1 MDHFWKLVKLP
12 EAEWLDYLRSAQT
25 QIVAGW
31 TRYANPSTDPN
42 QIAAESS
49 EILESILQAKSAENV
64 QSLAEN
70 VQNLAKKPP
79 KLTKRD
85 LQSTFLERQNEW
97 ATILTS
103 ICLSEGADIIQE
115 EETAK
120 ERWLSVLAEI
130 KGISKG
136 TYKEIDWYLAFKE
149 SKLCG
154 VFSTLCNP
162 NYPVR
167 YARVNDG
174 HNPFYRIAY
183 ALAEVIGAFQEE
195 WTPETIRAQWIR
207 DWEESPSENYQ
218 QQKQDTVKYTKFDWK
233 KQPVKIF
240 QAMTWENDI
249 PLQAFPSHVY
259 TFLSQDNFIHVWNCS
274 IAPGLDERHVDVG
287 FTSKLT

>member
-1 MDHFWKLVKLP
+1 AYLDLPPPASCLV
-12 EAEWLDYLRSAQT
+12 ATDYLRSAQT
-25 QIVAGW
+25 QIVAGR
-31 TRYANPSTDPN
+31 TRYANPSTDPS
-42 QIAAESS
+42 QIAAKSS

-70 VQNLAKKPP
+70 VPNLAKKPS

-85 LQSTFLERQNEW
+85 SRSTFLERQNEW

-103 ICLSEGADIIQE
+103 IFLSEGADIIQE

-120 ERWLSVLAEI
+120 ERWLSVLAEM

-136 TYKEIDWYLAFKE
+136 TYEEIDWYLAFKE

-154 VFSTLCNP
+154 VFSTS
-162 NYPVR
+162 
-167 YARVNDG
+167 G
-174 HNPFYRIAY
+174 
-183 ALAEVIGAFQEE
+183 
-195 WTPETIRAQWIR
+195 
-207 DWEESPSENYQ
+207 NYQ

-240 QAMTWENDI
+240 QAMTWENVI

-259 TFLSQDNFIHVWNCS
+259 TFLSQDNFIHVWNRS
-274 IAPGLDERHVDVG
+274 IAPGLDSDERHVDVG